1 MFHSIYRFSHHF
13 TFAKYNSF
21 ATYQESVLFI
31 ASTIIKEYLWP
42 LLYGISNHLVFF
54 LFYCFSLLDLS
65 VSFTIFKSLST
76 PHIWFAGENSL
87 MLCKYEQETWLV
99 SSVTLSICD
108 TWSKTLAL
116 PVWMSNLPLQ
126 NMELERLFKRL
137 LLNLKL
143 KFYKDLRLT
152 IIVH

>member
-1 MFHSIYRFSHHF
+1 MFHSIYRFFHHF

-21 ATYQESVLFI
+21 GTRKVLFI
-31 ASTIIKEYLWP
+31 ASTIIKEYIWP
-42 LLYGISNHLVFF
+42 LLYGITNHLFLF

-65 VSFTIFKSLST
+65 FSFTIFTSLSM
-76 PHIWFAGENSL
+76 PHIWFAGEHSL

-99 SSVTLSICD
+99 SFVTLSICD
-108 TWSKTLAL
+108 TWSKSLAL
-116 PVWMSNLPLQ
+116 PVWMSNLLWQ
-126 NMELERLFKRL
+126 NMELERLFKRF

-143 KFYKDLRLT
+143 KFYIDLRLT